1 MTVLVKYPKEE
12 NPKGTRAVIL
22 SGGDGTWQR
31 MGPLCEVP
39 VDQQAQL
46 RDPTALPLPV
56 LTQHRLLQKR
66 APAGAVSPLECL
78 QSALQFSNLMTDEE
92 DFRNS
97 CCA

>member
-1 MTVLVKYPKEE
+1 MTILVKYPKEE

-46 RDPTALPLPV
+46 RDPTAPSSACA
-56 LTQHRLLQKR
+56 HS
-66 APAGAVSPLECL
+66 APAAAEEGPRRRCKPLGMLAVCL
-78 QSALQFSNLMTDEE
+78 AIL
-92 DFRNS
+92 
-97 CCA
+97 